1 MTNRNGVMTS
11 CCVLPGSYLKE
22 QEANEMAVAA
32 AREELE
38 AAQAATAA
46 RAAQA
51 GAYTRPLLSPT

>member
-1 MTNRNGVMTS
+1 MTS